1 MTDDASP
8 ADPTVPAPREPN
20 PPPAEAPSSPPKK
33 AKRGSRMNLAR
44 VISLGV
50 LCGLIAFLGVT
61 FYRVVA
67 PFLLPLFLAAVV
79 AVLCRPWYMR
89 LRRRLQRRG
98 RLAAAV
104 VTTAMLGLILLPITL
119 ATIAAGS
126 YLIELADTAKLKV
139 RELEQI
145 AGREDADYRTLL
157 AADARKALKL
167 EPPAE
172 GERDLVASA
181 ARLLP
186 AEFGELK
193 AAVLQGGKD
202 LPSAAGV
209 GVAAGVLGNAV
220 ELIVALAMFGVGLYY
235 FLCDGPA
242 LLKGARELVPVQTEY
257 QQALLDRFDTVLRAV
272 VLSTFL
278 TAAAQGIVTAL
289 AIQFCGLGH
298 FVAFAVAGTL
308 ASLIPLAGTWLV
320 WGPCVVWLYLHDR
333 PIAATFLLLFGS
345 IVVGTMDNLIRTLI
359 LNKDAKLHPLLAFVC
374 VLGGLKVMG
383 VWGVFVGPVVAAC
396 LHTLLEIFNSELRE
410 FSRERFD
417 PTIAARVSARRL
429 PEATHPPLRSDPP
442 AAEPPLTAPAA
453 AT

>member
-1 MTDDASP
+1 MTDPAPPAVPPSP
-8 ADPTVPAPREPN
+8 AESPSAAITEA
-20 PPPAEAPSSPPKK
+20 AAPSKPKRR
-33 AKRGSRMNLAR
+33 AAPLNLAR

-61 FYRVVA
+61 FYKVVA

-89 LRRRLQRRG
+89 TRRKFGRRS
-98 RLAAAV
+98 RLAAGAV
-104 VTTAMLGLILLPITL
+104 TAAVMGLILLPVTA
-119 ATIAAGS
+119 ATFVAGVQ
-126 YLIELADTAKLKV
+126 LIGLADQAKTTVRQLERAV
-139 RELEQI
+139 REES
-145 AGREDADYRTLL
+145 DYRVVVAEDL
-157 AADARKALKL
+157 RKALRI

-172 GERDLVASA
+172 GEQDLAASA
-181 ARLLP
+181 AGLLP
-186 AEFGELK
+186 AEFRELK
-193 AAVLQGGKD
+193 AAVLQGGRD
-202 LPSAAGV
+202 LPAAVGV

-220 ELIVALAMFGVGLYY
+220 ELLVALAMFGVGLYY

-272 VLSTFL
+272 VVSTFL
-278 TAAAQGIVTAL
+278 AALAQGLLTAI

-298 FVAFAVAGTL
+298 FFAFAIAATL

-320 WGPCVVWLYLHDR
+320 WAPCVVWLYLHDR
-333 PIAATFLLLFGS
+333 PVAATLLLLFGA
-345 IVVGTMDNLIRTLI
+345 IVVGTLDNVVRTLV
-359 LNKDAKLHPLLAFVC
+359 LNNDAKLHPLLAFVC

-383 VWGVFVGPVVAAC
+383 IWGVFVGPVVAAC
-396 LHTLLEIFNSELRE
+396 LHTLLEIFNTELRE

-417 PTIAARVSARRL
+417 RKTTFPATGRRM
-429 PEATHPPLRSDPP
+429 P
-442 AAEPPLTAPAA
+442 ASSPGKSPADAPPLTAPAA